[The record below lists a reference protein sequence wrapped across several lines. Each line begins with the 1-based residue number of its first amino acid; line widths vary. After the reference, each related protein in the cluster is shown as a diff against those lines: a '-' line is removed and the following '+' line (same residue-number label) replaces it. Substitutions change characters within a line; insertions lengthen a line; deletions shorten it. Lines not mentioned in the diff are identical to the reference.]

1 MRGRKLALTLVISSH
16 GRARKEKRTRRRR
29 WGRRSRKDNDELDD
43 EDDDGY
49 GGGWERS
56 SGTFKRR
63 VCKLEHKITVVT
75 GAVDCSLL
83 PTHGACVH
91 LPLYTRV
98 FDPAEA
104 NYRGT
109 IRIKGRSDISSV
121 GVCGRPIEIES
132 ISTRVR

>member
-1 MRGRKLALTLVISSH
+1 MGTL
-16 GRARKEKRTRRRR
+16 R
-29 WGRRSRKDNDELDD
+29 WLGTV
-43 EDDDGY
+43 
-49 GGGWERS
+49 ERP
-56 SGTFKRR
+56 FKRR

-83 PTHGACVH
+83 STHGACVH

-132 ISTRVR
+132 ISTRAR